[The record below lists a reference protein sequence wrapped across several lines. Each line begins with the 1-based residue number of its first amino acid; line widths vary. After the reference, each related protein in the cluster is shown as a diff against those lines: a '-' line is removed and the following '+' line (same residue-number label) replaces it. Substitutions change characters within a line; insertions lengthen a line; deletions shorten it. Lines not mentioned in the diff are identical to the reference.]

1 MNLKKYLS
9 MGHVVEDL
17 NLHGRY
23 LPSKPGMIPR
33 FDHRKLGAARTHR
46 SKQGTRHIAFST
58 KTGGIQPQ
66 EEAMNETHA
75 NTQSSGAHRKIAVS
89 TPTKIEISGT
99 PRSRRGVF
107 KRVHGGTPKFQRVEA
122 GDYQQDLF
130 EKTIPIELGPDHG
143 QSFELKIQKK
153 ELPQAVG
160 HELEPPPPTQWK
172 RIKGALSGWLRR
184 G

>member
-33 FDHRKLGAARTHR
+33 FDHRKLGAARTYR

-58 KTGGIQPQ
+58 KTDAVQSQ

-75 NTQSSGAHRKIAVS
+75 NKQSSGAHRKIAVS
-89 TPTKIEISGT
+89 PISGT
-99 PRSRRGVF
+99 EATGTHRPRRGVC
-107 KRVHGGTPKFQRVEA
+107 KRTHGGTSTFQRVEA

-130 EKTIPIELGPDHG
+130 EKIIPIEMGSDHG
-143 QSFELKIQKK
+143 RGFELKIQRK
-153 ELPQAVG
+153 EPELTAG
-160 HELEPPPPTQWK
+160 HELEPPIETPWK
-172 RIKGALSGWLRR
+172 RIKGTLSGWLRR